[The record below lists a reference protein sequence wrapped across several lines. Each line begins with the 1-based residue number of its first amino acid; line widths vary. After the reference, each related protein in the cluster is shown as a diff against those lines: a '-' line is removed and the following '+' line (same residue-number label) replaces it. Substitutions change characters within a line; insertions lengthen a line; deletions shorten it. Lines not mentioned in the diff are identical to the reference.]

1 MLEAE
6 RRNMVLCTGYCVIGG
21 GVGSRL
27 MIKTHLL
34 SCSIENPAKGSS
46 LLIYDIMNEL
56 TGKKFS
62 PKDPDDGMYRS
73 CLCETGSLFPDC

>member
-1 MLEAE
+1 M
-6 RRNMVLCTGYCVIGG
+6 IGG
-21 GVGSRL
+21 GAGGRP

-34 SCSIENPAKGSS
+34 SCSVETLAKGSS

-62 PKDPDDGMYRS
+62 PKDPDDGMYRN
-73 CLCETGSLFPDC
+73 CLCETGSLFPDRQLLKDS